1 MSNYPKA
8 FAVGFGIVGLGYTL
22 MLTTVPTEEQLYE
35 ACRHPAERGSAES
48 DRLHCHDR
56 KLSPELK
63 KQYEQVKADQAR
75 RQAFSDVLRQ
85 AAADPEPMWIKKKT
99 PVAPA
104 PSSAAPTGSKD
115 Q

>member
-22 MLTTVPTEEQLYE
+22 MLTT
-35 ACRHPAERGSAES
+35 
-48 DRLHCHDR
+48 

-104 PSSAAPTGSKD
+104 SSTTASTASKD

>member
-1 MSNYPKA
+1 MGNYPKA
-8 FAVGFGIVGLGYTL
+8 FAVGFGIVGLGYAL

-35 ACRHPAERGSAES
+35 ACLSVLRSGSRIGRVKQTNATFEGQ
-48 DRLHCHDR
+48 

-75 RQAFSDVLRQ
+75 RQAFSDVLKQ
-85 AAADPEPMWIKKKT
+85 AAADPEPMWIKKKA
-99 PVAPA
+99 PVAPVST
-104 PSSAAPTGSKD
+104 PSKD

>member
-35 ACRHPAERGSAES
+35 ACRHPRNADQLNRIA
-48 DRLHCHDR
+48 RI

-99 PVAPA
+99 PVVPA

>member
-1 MSNYPKA
+1 MGSYPKA
-8 FAVGFGIVGLGYTL
+8 IAVGFGIVGVGYAL
-22 MLTTVPTEEQLYE
+22 MLTT
-35 ACRHPAERGSAES
+35 
-48 DRLHCHDR
+48 

-63 KQYEQVKADQAR
+63 RQYEQVKADQAR

-99 PVAPA
+99 PTP
-104 PSSAAPTGSKD
+104 PKD

>member
-8 FAVGFGIVGLGYTL
+8 FAIGLGIVGLGYAL
-22 MLTTVPTEEQLYE
+22 MLTTVPTEEELYK
-35 ACRHPAERGSAES
+35 A
-48 DRLHCHDR
+48 RLF

-63 KQYEQVKADQAR
+63 KQYEQVKADETR

-85 AAADPEPMWIKKKT
+85 AAANPDPMWIKKET
-99 PVAPA
+99 P
-104 PSSAAPTGSKD
+104 KN